1 MTPANSR
8 LKTSLSA
15 EEHLG
20 LLVTARNGPPAF
32 DGAIASRFELTSR
45 GDRVPGRLLLPESRS
60 GPCPLVLALGDAG
73 QSMETSSLDFLASW
87 VRAGIAIATIDLSL
101 HGERASAKF
110 SERLLTA
117 IASDASSLDANGKAL
132 LTEFTRQSIADVA
145 RVLDAFTDLPVV
157 DDARVAILG
166 LGHGAALAALA
177 ASVDE
182 RLSAVILAANRAV
195 GIPEIDPQRHAG
207 AIAPRPVLI
216 LGGAD
221 SAVDNALFDACG
233 EPRSRANANCT
244 GTALKDADAETA
256 RDFVEKAFAG

>member
-8 LKTSLSA
+8 LKSSLRA

-20 LLVTARNGPPAF
+20 LLVTASNCPPAF

-60 GPCPLVLALGDAG
+60 VPCPLVLALGDAG
-73 QSMETSSLDFLASW
+73 QSLGTSSLDFLASW
-87 VRAGIAIATIDLSL
+87 VRAGIAVATIDLSL

-117 IASDASSLDANGKAL
+117 IASDAGSLDENGKAL
-132 LTEFTRQSIADVA
+132 LTEFTRQSIADVT
-145 RVLDAFTDLPVV
+145 RVLDAMEGLPVV
-157 DDARVAILG
+157 DDTRVAILG
-166 LGHGAALAALA
+166 LGNGAALAALA

-182 RLSAVILAANRAV
+182 RLSAVVLAANRAV
-195 GIPEIDPQRHAG
+195 SIPEIDPQRHAG

-216 LGGAD
+216 LGGAGN
-221 SAVDNALFDACG
+221 AVDRALFDACG
-233 EPRSRANANCT
+233 EPRTRANADCT